1 MNVFAI
7 AGDPGGAQA
16 VMAVIAELR
25 RQRGCAAITA
35 GYNEATDIF
44 APADHVLD
52 KAAALGEAL
61 HLLKQERP
69 DVLLCGTS
77 VNGRDDE
84 KTFIQAARQ
93 LGIPSLAV
101 LDFWSNYAAR
111 FTTLP
116 PDGPLDAL
124 PDVITVMDD
133 SAAEDLRA
141 LGIDTRCI
149 HVTGQPAFDRLHTE
163 TPPPSKLAALREQ
176 IGCPPGR
183 HLIVFASQPCSE
195 IATKAGYAVLPYDE
209 REIVQIFC
217 SELKTHPAA
226 DELFLWIRPHPR
238 ETPGKF
244 TQHASSHVF
253 AGMAGDSASAQHA
266 AEGVA
271 GMCSVF
277 LLEAALIG
285 KPVLSL
291 QPGETGLSPLPLGR
305 LRLGTACMAKNI
317 RPAIRRWLDQWRGVL
332 RIEAP
337 PEGGALRTPDASRHV
352 VEELRRLARR

>member
-1 MNVFAI
+1 MKIFAI

-16 VMAVIAELR
+16 VMAVVGELR
-25 RQRGCAAITA
+25 KQRETVITA
-35 GYNEATDIF
+35 GYNEAAGLF
-44 APADHVLD
+44 APDGHVLD
-52 KAAALGEAL
+52 KAVAWDEAL
-61 HLLKQERP
+61 RLLEQERP

-124 PDVITVMDD
+124 PDVIAVMDD
-133 SAAEDLRA
+133 SAAEDLRS
-141 LGIDTRCI
+141 LGIDTGCV

-163 TPPPSKLAALREQ
+163 TPPASKLAALRAQ

-183 HLIVFASQPCSE
+183 HLVVFASQPCSE

-209 REIVQIFC
+209 RDIVQIFC
-217 SELKTHPAA
+217 SEFKTHPAA

-244 TQHASSHVF
+244 TRHASRHVF
-253 AGMAGDSASAQHA
+253 AGMAGDSAAAQHA

-291 QPGETGLSPLPLGR
+291 QPGETGLSPLPLDR
-305 LRLGTACMAKNI
+305 LRLGTACMEKDI
-317 RPAIRRWLDQWRGVL
+317 RPAIRRWLDQWRGVP

-352 VEELRRLARR
+352 VEELRSLARR